1 MLNKLNN
8 HSKEKGER
16 RMAEQKL
23 EMVQEIVRIKQVV
36 TEGEIARKVIT
47 SPDVAAAIA
56 TEYIGDEDR
65 EVFLVMVLNTK
76 NEVNAVHRCHV
87 GSINASI
94 VQPREVF
101 KAAILNNGT
110 SIVVAHN
117 HPSYNPE
124 PSREDIQVTGRLQEA
139 GSYLGIEVLD
149 SLIVT
154 QDPNVYISLKDL
166 GYL

>member
-1 MLNKLNN
+1 MLNRVNN

-16 RMAEQKL
+16 RMAHNL
-23 EMVQEIVRIKQVV
+23 ELVKEIVRIKQVV
-36 TEGEIARKVIT
+36 TESELERKIIT
-47 SPDVAAAIA
+47 SPDDAAAIA

-76 NEVNAVHRCHV
+76 NQVNAVHRCHV

-94 VQPREVF
+94 AHPREIF
-101 KAAILNNGT
+101 KAAILNNGA
-110 SIVVAHN
+110 SIMVAHN

-124 PSREDIQVTGRLQEA
+124 PSNEDIQVTLRLQEA
-139 GSYLGIEVLD
+139 GALLGIELLD

-154 QDPNVYISLKDL
+154 QNPQKYISLRTK
-166 GYL
+166 GYI